1 VGCYGERFARAYNG
15 GLKAEPPVGSRGRA
29 PVPGPRG
36 FCPLKDIHF
45 FDALRRAKFGLLCEE
60 YQELTPFLGFVHVWL
75 IQESHI
81 FQWADKKNW
90 PPTLHQ
96 IFRVCREHKCGH
108 NDVVLRGFD
117 EGILRG
123 KGEEKY
129 LTPYLPMGV
138 FFFLVANS

>member
-1 VGCYGERFARAYNG
+1 V
-15 GLKAEPPVGSRGRA
+15 
-29 PVPGPRG
+29 
-36 FCPLKDIHF
+36 
-45 FDALRRAKFGLLCEE
+45 LCE
-60 YQELTPFLGFVHVWL
+60 ELTPFLGFVQL
-75 IQESHI
+75 FFTQDPI
-81 FQWADKKNW
+81 FSNGRQKNW